1 MFVGFCGQA
10 GLSRDGRVWCLVVT
24 GGLLVACGV
33 VPATPGL
40 LLESSFAQQINGI
53 AGVEQVERVGSELTF
68 THPNTDGELVQW
80 RVVIDSA
87 TVHPSGPD
95 AEPERGDV
103 VSSWYADG
111 VLVEPVGSMSRLP
124 DVFLETG
131 VAQQCY
137 ALWDSEAGA
146 WEW

>member
-1 MFVGFCGQA
+1 V
-10 GLSRDGRVWCLVVT
+10 RVWCLVITV
-24 GGLLVACGV
+24 GLLSACGG
-33 VPATPGL
+33 VPETPGSR
-40 LLESSFAQQINGI
+40 LESSFAQQINGI
-53 AGVEQVERVGSELTF
+53 AGVEQFERVASELMF
-68 THPNTDGELVQW
+68 RHPNTDGELVQW
-80 RVVIDSA
+80 RVAIDSA

-124 DVFLETG
+124 NVFLESG

-137 ALWDSEAGA
+137 AFWDSEVEA
-146 WEW
+146 WGW